1 MTRRKLRGI
10 SFSEA
15 IGSDSQIEKGEGGSW
30 LCGGVPILFD
40 GTKNTRSMVDQLI
53 KRIKEQQDARS

>member
-15 IGSDSQIEKGEGGSW
+15 IGSESQIERGEGGAW
-30 LCGGVPILFD
+30 FCGGVPILFD

-53 KRIKEQQDARS
+53 KKIKEQKNERA